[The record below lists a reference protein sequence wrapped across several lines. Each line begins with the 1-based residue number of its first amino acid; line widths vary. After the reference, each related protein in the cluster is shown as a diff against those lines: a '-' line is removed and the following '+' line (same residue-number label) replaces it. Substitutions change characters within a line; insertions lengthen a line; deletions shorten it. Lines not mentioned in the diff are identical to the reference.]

1 MNAFVINAL
10 QGLLS
15 FRDVAVDLSQEEWDC
30 LNCAQ
35 RSLYMDVMLENYN
48 NVLFVENH
56 CSSGKCEK
64 QFHQDTKHFIHDH
77 QNIQEKIYKCNEL
90 ANVIRESWQCTPY
103 DTCDTADNYNKY
115 RFGNH
120 RDACFAT
127 LNLNRPKTRNAGE
140 EPCKYEERITCLNLC
155 SIISQNQRVHRHM
168 EEHKSTEYDKAFD
181 SKTEI
186 SLKETD
192 HGKRPH
198 QCWKGR
204 KCFKTHSSFI
214 GHQRTYTRLEKP
226 YNCTKCKYNKCFSH
240 TSNLERH
247 YRIHTGQKPYKSS
260 ECDKSYGSSS
270 LRRHH
275 RMHTG
280 EKACNE
286 CEKPFTTNSDHKTQ
300 KRIHTE
306 EKPYKC
312 SACDKSFSSKG
323 NLRIHQRIHTG
334 EKPYKCSECD
344 KSFSRKDHL
353 THHQSSHTG
362 EKPYKCSDCDKC
374 YIQKSH
380 LNIHQRLHRE
390 VKPYKCSE
398 CDKYFTTISDHK
410 THQRSH
416 TGEKPYKCSECDKF
430 FTSNGSLRIHQRIH
444 TGEKPYKCNEC
455 DKSFSRKDHLTHHQS
470 SHTGVKPYKCND
482 CDKCYSQK
490 THLNIHQR
498 IHRGVK
504 PYKCNECG
512 KSFTQKGYFTIHQ
525 RIHRGEKNYKCS
537 ECDKSFLHGSYLRR
551 HLKTHK

>member
-56 CSSGKCEK
+56 CNSGKCEK

-204 KCFKTHSSFI
+204 KCFKTYSSFI

-226 YNCTKCKYNKCFSH
+226 YKCTKCSKSFLHFFQLKEHYKIHGREKLCDCTEYNKCFSH

-260 ECDKSYGSSS
+260 ECDKSYGSLS

-280 EKACNE
+280 EKPCTE
-286 CEKPFTTNSDHKTQ
+286 WDKSFTTNSDDKTHQ
-300 KRIHTE
+300 RIHTE

-312 SACDKSFSSKG
+312 SACEKSFSSKG
-323 NLRIHQRIHTG
+323 SLKIHQRIHTG

-353 THHQSSHTG
+353 RHHQSSHTG

-374 YIQKSH
+374 YTQKS
-380 LNIHQRLHRE
+380 
-390 VKPYKCSE
+390 
-398 CDKYFTTISDHK
+398 
-410 THQRSH
+410 
-416 TGEKPYKCSECDKF
+416 
-430 FTSNGSLRIHQRIH
+430 
-444 TGEKPYKCNEC
+444 
-455 DKSFSRKDHLTHHQS
+455 
-470 SHTGVKPYKCND
+470 
-482 CDKCYSQK
+482 
-490 THLNIHQR
+490 HLNIHQR

-525 RIHRGEKNYKCS
+525 RIHRGEKTYKCS
-537 ECDKSFLHGSYLRR
+537 ECDKSFMDGSYLRR
-551 HLKTHK
+551 HMKTHR